1 LIKKNLEEEP
11 VGTRKTIVNGR
22 CIRLGAVAAMLL
34 VAMSAPSFAAEIES
48 AIAEG
53 GKLYD
58 NWINITEADD
68 PPMAT
73 NPAYPKAGKKRKATT
88 WRCKECH
95 GWDYKGKAGAYA
107 KGSHFSGVAGIRASD
122 GADPAKIVAILKDK
136 NHGIKKEM
144 MMPEELEK
152 VALFVSKGQIDMDKY
167 IDPKSKAIKGD
178 KSMGRNLYE
187 TICGNCHGLDGK
199 KIDDMVAMGKV
210 ASENPWETLH
220 KIRNGQPDEK
230 MPALRA
236 LPIQISV
243 DILAY
248 AVTLPK

>member
-1 LIKKNLEEEP
+1 ME
-11 VGTRKTIVNGR
+11 TRKVIANGR
-22 CIRLGAVAAMLL
+22 CIRVWATAALL
-34 VAMSAPSFAAEIES
+34 FVVSSTASFADEIES

-53 GKLYD
+53 GRLYD
-58 NWINITEADD
+58 NWIKITDADD
-68 PPMAT
+68 PPMTT
-73 NPAYPKAGKKRKATT
+73 NPAYPKEGKKRKATT

-95 GWDYKGKAGAYA
+95 GWDYKGKIGAYA
-107 KGSHFSGVAGIRASD
+107 KGSHFTGVAGIRSSD

-144 MMPEELEK
+144 MTPDEMKK
-152 VALFVSKGQIDMDKY
+152 VALFVSKGQVDMDKF

-178 KSMGRNLYE
+178 KAKGRDYYE
-187 TICGNCHGLDGK
+187 TLCGNCHGLDGN
-199 KIDDMVAMGKV
+199 KIKDMVAVGKV
-210 ASENPWETLH
+210 ASGNPWETLH
-220 KIRNGQPDEK
+220 KMLNGQPDEK

-236 LPIQISV
+236 LPTQISV